1 MNPENDLNLED
12 DLDMEPE
19 SEFEPDPNLASE
31 GQDLLVL
38 DEMVDTDLVLPMWEA
53 TGNGEVDSALEL
65 IQGIDL
71 EDIHSHHGIL
81 TQVHDRLRDV
91 MVNLDR

>member
-1 MNPENDLNLED
+1 MNPEVDVNLES
-12 DLDMEPE
+12 E
-19 SEFEPDPNLASE
+19 SELVSE
-31 GQDLLVL
+31 AEFVTESELVSESQDLLVL
-38 DEMVDTDLVLPMWEA
+38 DEMVDADLVLPMWEA
-53 TGNGEVDSALEL
+53 TGNTEVDSALEL

-71 EDIHSHHGIL
+71 EEIHSHHGIL

>member
-1 MNPENDLNLED
+1 MNPEINPSV
-12 DLDMEPE
+12 EPE
-19 SEFEPDPNLASE
+19 SELESGTDFASE
-31 GQDLLVL
+31 GRDLESQDLLVL
-38 DEMVDTDLVLPMWEA
+38 DEMVDADLVLPMWEA
-53 TGNGEVDSALEL
+53 TGNSEVDSALEL

>member
-1 MNPENDLNLED
+1 MNPEVDANIDSD
-12 DLDMEPE
+12 SE
-19 SEFEPDPNLASE
+19 SESVTE

-38 DEMVDTDLVLPMWEA
+38 DEVVDADLVLPMWEA
-53 TGNGEVDSALEL
+53 TGNSEVDAALEL
-65 IQGIDL
+65 IQAIDL
-71 EDIHSHHGIL
+71 EEIHSHHGIL

>member
-1 MNPENDLNLED
+1 MNPEIDVNVDS
-12 DLDMEPE
+12 E
-19 SEFEPDPNLASE
+19 SESISE
-31 GQDLLVL
+31 SELVSESQDLLVL
-38 DEMVDTDLVLPMWEA
+38 DEMVDADLVLPMWEA
-53 TGNGEVDSALEL
+53 TGNSEVDSALEL
-65 IQGIDL
+65 IQAIDL

>member
-1 MNPENDLNLED
+1 MNPEVDVNIES
-12 DLDMEPE
+12 ESESVPE
-19 SEFEPDPNLASE
+19 SELVSE

-38 DEMVDTDLVLPMWEA
+38 YEMVDADLVLPMWEA
-53 TGNGEVDSALEL
+53 TGNTEIDSALEL

-71 EDIHSHHGIL
+71 EEIHSHHGIL

>member
-1 MNPENDLNLED
+1 MNPEIYAK
-12 DLDMEPE
+12 LDSIAISE
-19 SEFEPDPNLASE
+19 SESE
-31 GQDLLVL
+31 SAIVSDFVSETDDLLVL
-38 DEMVDTDLVLPMWEA
+38 DEVVDTDLVLPVWEA
-53 TGNGEVDSALEL
+53 TGNSEVDSALEL

-71 EDIHSHHGIL
+71 ENIHSHHGIL

>member
-1 MNPENDLNLED
+1 MNPEIDVNLVAGS
-12 DLDMEPE
+12 E
-19 SEFEPDPNLASE
+19 SDSE
-31 GQDLLVL
+31 TEIISGGQDLLVL
-38 DEMVDTDLVLPMWEA
+38 DEMVDADLVLPMWEA
-53 TGNGEVDSALEL
+53 TGNSEVDSALEL
-65 IQGIDL
+65 IQAIDL

>member
-1 MNPENDLNLED
+1 MNPEVDVN
-12 DLDMEPE
+12 ME
-19 SEFEPDPNLASE
+19 SESE
-31 GQDLLVL
+31 LVSEDQDLLVL

-53 TGNGEVDSALEL
+53 TGNAEVDSALEL
-65 IQGIDL
+65 IQVIDL
-71 EDIHSHHGIL
+71 EEIHSHHGIL

>member
-1 MNPENDLNLED
+1 MNPDIDLNVD
-12 DLDMEPE
+12 SE
-19 SEFEPDPNLASE
+19 SESE
-31 GQDLLVL
+31 LVSESQDLLVL
-38 DEMVDTDLVLPMWEA
+38 DEMVDADLVLPMWEA
-53 TGNGEVDSALEL
+53 TGNTEVDSALEL
-65 IQGIDL
+65 IQAIDL

>member
-1 MNPENDLNLED
+1 MNPEVDVNVDL
-12 DLDMEPE
+12 E
-19 SEFEPDPNLASE
+19 SEPVSE
-31 GQDLLVL
+31 SELVSEDQDLLVL
-38 DEMVDTDLVLPMWEA
+38 DEMVDADLVLPMWEA
-53 TGNGEVDSALEL
+53 TGNSDVDSALEL
-65 IQGIDL
+65 IQAIDL

>member
-1 MNPENDLNLED
+1 MNPEIDLNMEAGAES
-12 DLDMEPE
+12 EPE
-19 SEFEPDPNLASE
+19 SDLVSE
-31 GQDLLVL
+31 GHDLLVL

-71 EDIHSHHGIL
+71 EEIHSHHGIL

>member
-1 MNPENDLNLED
+1 MNPEFDANVDS
-12 DLDMEPE
+12 E
-19 SEFEPDPNLASE
+19 SESVSE
-31 GQDLLVL
+31 SELVSESQDLLVL
-38 DEMVDTDLVLPMWEA
+38 DEMVDADLVLPMWEA
-53 TGNGEVDSALEL
+53 TGNSEVDSALEL
-65 IQGIDL
+65 IQAIDL

>member
-1 MNPENDLNLED
+1 MNPEISPNMESESEL
-12 DLDMEPE
+12 EPE
-19 SEFEPDPNLASE
+19 SDLASE

-38 DEMVDTDLVLPMWEA
+38 DEMVDADLVLPMWEA
-53 TGNGEVDSALEL
+53 TGNSEVDSALEL

>member
-1 MNPENDLNLED
+1 MNPEVDVNVDSESESVS
-12 DLDMEPE
+12 EPE
-19 SEFEPDPNLASE
+19 LVSE

-38 DEMVDTDLVLPMWEA
+38 DEVVDADLVLPMWEA
-53 TGNGEVDSALEL
+53 TGNSEVDSALEL
-65 IQGIDL
+65 IQAIDL
-71 EDIHSHHGIL
+71 EEIHSHHGIL

>member
-1 MNPENDLNLED
+1 MNPEIDVNVDS
-12 DLDMEPE
+12 E
-19 SEFEPDPNLASE
+19 SESVSE
-31 GQDLLVL
+31 SELVSESQDLLVL
-38 DEMVDTDLVLPMWEA
+38 DEMVDADLVLPMWEA
-53 TGNGEVDSALEL
+53 TGNSEVDSALEL
-65 IQGIDL
+65 IQAIDL

>member
-1 MNPENDLNLED
+1 MNPE
-12 DLDMEPE
+12 
-19 SEFEPDPNLASE
+19 SETE
-31 GQDLLVL
+31 DLLVL
-38 DEMVDTDLVLPMWEA
+38 DEMVDSELVLPMWEA
-53 TGNGEVDSALEL
+53 TGNSEVDSALEL

-81 TQVHDRLRDV
+81 TQVHDQLRDV

>member
-1 MNPENDLNLED
+1 MNPEIDVNVDS
-12 DLDMEPE
+12 E
-19 SEFEPDPNLASE
+19 SELVSE

-38 DEMVDTDLVLPMWEA
+38 DEMVDDDLVLPMWEA
-53 TGNGEVDSALEL
+53 TGNSDVDSALEL
-65 IQGIDL
+65 IQAIDL

>member
-1 MNPENDLNLED
+1 MNPEVYANLESGSGSGSGSAV
-12 DLDMEPE
+12 EPE
-19 SEFEPDPNLASE
+19 LVAEAE
-31 GQDLLVL
+31 DLLVL
-38 DEMVDTDLVLPMWEA
+38 DEMIDVDLVLPVWEA
-53 TGNGEVDSALEL
+53 TGNNDVDSALEL
-65 IQGIDL
+65 IQAIDL

>member
-1 MNPENDLNLED
+1 MNPEINPS
-12 DLDMEPE
+12 ME
-19 SEFEPDPNLASE
+19 SESDFASE
-31 GQDLLVL
+31 GRDLESQDLLVL
-38 DEMVDTDLVLPMWEA
+38 DEMVDADLVLPMWEA
-53 TGNGEVDSALEL
+53 TGNSEVDSALEL

>member
-1 MNPENDLNLED
+1 
-12 DLDMEPE
+12 
-19 SEFEPDPNLASE
+19 
-31 GQDLLVL
+31 
-38 DEMVDTDLVLPMWEA
+38 MWEA
-53 TGNGEVDSALEL
+53 TGNTEIDSALEL

-71 EDIHSHHGIL
+71 EEIHSHHGIL